1 VIVLL
6 KIRMLC
12 LFLLSVFGLLMPI
25 RGQEEFPRVIN
36 YRIGHY
42 ETFHSKVLNE
52 ERTLLVHLSDDYETS
67 ARKYPV
73 LYVLDGE
80 GTHRFIQ
87 SITAITFYS
96 GARRMPNMIVVG
108 ILNTDR
114 TRDVTPRKVVQ
125 RENSG
130 GGDVFLKFI
139 VTELIPY
146 IDSKYRTAQYR
157 ILFGG
162 SSAGMFT
169 LYTLFNRSE
178 SFNAYIAS
186 RPALNSTVDYTWDSE
201 VIFRKARN
209 LFAGSSSLKKIIYID
224 YGGHESTLHDPSPI
238 HELSALLESEA
249 PRDFRWEIRGM
260 GESGY
265 RSAESLKDGLLAI
278 FKGWHYPSDSLYI
291 QGFAGIE
298 NHATALTKRFGYSVT
313 VADLLVERDMLMF
326 GYRFLENNNLTEALA
341 LFKYAVT
348 VYSNSWNAFD
358 SLAETYMKNGQFD
371 LAIENYERSLE
382 LNPNNN
388 NAKEMLKQMQDDK

>member
-1 VIVLL
+1 MALL
-6 KIRMLC
+6 KIKILC
-12 LFLLSVFGLLMPI
+12 LFLFSVVALSIPI
-25 RGQEEFPRVIN
+25 RGQEESPQVIN

-52 ERTLLVHLSDDYETS
+52 ERTLLIHLPDEYETTTK
-67 ARKYPV
+67 KYPV
-73 LYVLDGE
+73 LYILDGE

-87 SITAITFYS
+87 SIAAITFYS
-96 GARRMPNMIVVG
+96 GARRLPKMIIVG

-114 TRDVTPRKVVQ
+114 TRDITPRKVVQ

-146 IDSKYRTAQYR
+146 IDGKYRSAQFR

-169 LYTLFNRSE
+169 IYTLFSRPE
-178 SFNAYIAS
+178 SFNAFIAS

-201 VIFRKARN
+201 VILRKARN
-209 LFAGSSSLKKIIYID
+209 LFAGRSSLKKIIYID
-224 YGGHESTLHDPSPI
+224 YGGHEDALHDPSPI
-238 HELSALLESEA
+238 HKLSALLESEA

-265 RSAESLKDGLLAI
+265 RSAESLKDGLLSV
-278 FKGWHYPSDSLYI
+278 FKGWHYPADSLYI

-298 NHATALTKRFGYSVT
+298 NHATALTEQFGYTVT
-313 VADLLVERDMLMF
+313 VADLLAERDMLMF
-326 GYRFLENNNLTEALA
+326 GYRFLETNNLTEALA

-358 SLAETYMKNGQFD
+358 SLAEAYMKKGQFD

-382 LNPNNN
+382 LNPNND
-388 NAKEMLKQMQDDK
+388 NAKKMLKHIQDVK